1 MIKFVTW
8 GPDGSN
14 HQFATQ
20 RYIDALGLHGRA
32 SIELVDDF
40 EQGAAFVLSKHADHL
55 VQCAV
60 HPQTATVVAKYRQG
74 LYVMDVFISC
84 SRDLAIVRNREANH
98 PRTLALMEPTRGYI
112 DLSRWS
118 TTVLVANVTSVAEGL
133 RDGRFE
139 AGITYASVAAED
151 PDRFVIDEVIGSVDD
166 AWLIYGR
173 TRVTHGELLTWT
185 DSPAARLMRQKAAN
199 AEP

>member
-20 RYIDALGLHGRA
+20 RYIDALGLQGRA

-40 EQGAAFVLSKHADHL
+40 EQGAALVLSKQADPL

-60 HPQTATVVAKYRQG
+60 HPQTASVVAKYRQG

-84 SRDLAIVRNREANH
+84 SRDLAVVRNRQADH
-98 PRTLALMEPTRGYI
+98 PRSLALMKPTRGYI
-112 DLSRWS
+112 DMFR
-118 TTVLVANVTSVAEGL
+118 
-133 RDGRFE
+133 
-139 AGITYASVAAED
+139 
-151 PDRFVIDEVIGSVDD
+151 
-166 AWLIYGR
+166 
-173 TRVTHGELLTWT
+173 
-185 DSPAARLMRQKAAN
+185 
-199 AEP
+199 